1 MVVRKYIDDV
11 SNHLEVRLGSSAQP
25 GSVKTVSKLGFRS
38 SFKCCLPLDQS
49 FRIVLARAELRRF
62 ELN

>member
-25 GSVKTVSKLGFRS
+25 GSGQNCLKTWFQKLIQM
-38 SFKCCLPLDQS
+38 L
-49 FRIVLARAELRRF
+49 LAIGPKLSHCFGSR
-62 ELN
+62 